1 PTYEDEA
8 IALEPVVEYIKDA
21 SFVLGAS
28 DCDCHCG
35 KILLLVKRP
44 RFLIKLNITIHY
56 KFINFQVKGQK
67 LLQNRDRPVTIAPA
81 E

>member
-28 DCDCHCG
+28 DCDCHYANLQ
-35 KILLLVKRP
+35 IDIITTDWSLVISPQPLPLLSRKRAG
-44 RFLIKLNITIHY
+44 L
-56 KFINFQVKGQK
+56 
-67 LLQNRDRPVTIAPA
+67 
-81 E
+81 